1 MALVTGPLHSD
12 TASGTFAKSLVFSVW
27 KGRPYVRERVTPT
40 NPKSAKQTG
49 VRSLLGFIAQLWTSI
64 SVPNKATWVALAAQ
78 KSISPFNAYASEN
91 LSRWQNFFAPTRAY
105 PAAEA
110 ASAIAVTT
118 MGLTGG
124 IGNVTIILTP
134 ASATAIE
141 SLFIFRGTAEITA
154 PSWQNCI
161 AVIPADGVTPQTWV
175 DTPLVAGTYHYRS
188 AVGTTDGVL
197 GAVKADATAVVS

>member
-12 TASGTFAKSLVFSVW
+12 DASGTFAKALVFSHW
-27 KGRPYVRERVTPT
+27 KGRNYVRERVTPT

-49 VRSLLGFIAQLWTSI
+49 VRALLGFIAQLWTSI
-64 SVPNKATWVALAAQ
+64 STPNKATWDELAAQ
-78 KSISPFNAYASEN
+78 KSISAFNAYASEN
-91 LSRWQNFFAPTRAY
+91 LARWQNFFPPTRAY

-110 ASAIAVTT
+110 ASAITMTT
-118 MGLTGG
+118 MALTGG
-124 IGNVTIILTP
+124 IGHVTIVLTP
-134 ASATAIE
+134 SSATAIE
-141 SLFIFRGTAEITA
+141 SLFIFRDTAEITA

-175 DTPLVAGTYHYRS
+175 DTPLAAGTYHYRS

-197 GAVKADATAVVS
+197 GTVKADATAVAT